1 MVTVT
6 REDNQSK
13 TSEGGG
19 RELPDMTMQPTNG
32 KLAMAG
38 PAIHQAASLKNIRAN
53 HKRSRSNF
61 VNLVSCD
68 TGKAGGGGT
77 AEDDP
82 LNVSV

>member
-1 MVTVT
+1 MATTT
-6 REDNQSK
+6 REENQSS
-13 TSEGGG
+13 TAGGD
-19 RELPDMTMQPTNG
+19 RELPDMTVQPTNG
-32 KLAMAG
+32 KLAMGG

-61 VNLVSCD
+61 VNLISCD
-68 TGKAGGGGT
+68 TGKPGDGRT